1 MTYLALIRHG
11 ETEWNAHRRLQGSS
25 DIPLNDTGRVQAR
38 GAADAL
44 TGRTWDLLV
53 SSPLSR
59 ASETADIIGARL
71 GLARSAAHS
80 ELAERH
86 LGEAEGVTDY
96 EAYDRWPHGRY
107 PGLEPKP
114 EVAARGLRAIDDLA
128 RRHPGSA
135 IIAVTHGGVIRA
147 ILDTVHSARAPRIR
161 NAGIS
166 TLSHDGRRWTV
177 HSINGIDVERSRA
190 KG

>member
-11 ETEWNAHRRLQGSS
+11 ETEWNAQRRLQGSS

-44 TGRTWDLLV
+44 AGRTWDLLV

-59 ASETADIIGARL
+59 ASETADIIGAQL
-71 GLARSAAHS
+71 GIERSAAYRD
-80 ELAERH
+80 LAERH
-86 LGEAEGVTDY
+86 LGEAEGITDY
-96 EAYDRWPHGRY
+96 EAFDRWPHGRY
-107 PGLEPKP
+107 PDIEPKP
-114 EVAARGLRAIDDLA
+114 SVARRGLRAIDDLA

-147 ILDTVHSARAPRIR
+147 VLDSIRSARSPRIR

-166 TLSHDGRRWTV
+166 TLSHDGQRWTV
-177 HSINGIDVERSRA
+177 HSINGVDLMPRHATS
-190 KG
+190 

>member
-11 ETEWNAHRRLQGSS
+11 ETEWNAQRRLQGSS
-25 DIPLNDTGRVQAR
+25 DIPLNDTGRAQAHR
-38 GAADAL
+38 AADAL
-44 TGRTWDLLV
+44 ADRTWDLLV

-59 ASETADIIGARL
+59 ATETADIIGARL
-71 GLARSAAHS
+71 GIERSAAYHD
-80 ELAERH
+80 LAERH
-86 LGEAEGVTDY
+86 LGEAEGITDY

-107 PGLEPKP
+107 PDIEPKP
-114 EVAARGLRAIDDLA
+114 AVAQRGLRAVDDLA

-147 ILDTVHSARAPRIR
+147 VLDSVHSARSPRIR

-166 TLSHDGRRWTV
+166 TMSHDGQRWTV
-177 HSINGIDVERSRA
+177 HTINGVELLPRHA
-190 KG
+190 KS